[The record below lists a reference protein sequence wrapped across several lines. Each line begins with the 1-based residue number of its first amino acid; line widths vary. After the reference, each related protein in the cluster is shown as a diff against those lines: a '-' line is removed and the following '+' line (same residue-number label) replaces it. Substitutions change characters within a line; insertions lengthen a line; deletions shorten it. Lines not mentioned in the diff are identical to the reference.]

1 MSLYFRTFYMRKEIK
16 YTAWCGLGVLLY
28 IILYYGLKLSEPVSW
43 AMRIAILFI
52 LYKNSSKVIN
62 FKQIDRTGFIVLLLF
77 ILWQI
82 ISFIRGSIDAENN
95 YWIWKNMT
103 NNLLVAFFY
112 IFIVYA
118 TNTTWISTFYKL
130 QWKFFIIL
138 LAAAIL
144 LCKDPIIV
152 NYLPYT
158 TMFLFWPS
166 IPKKCKIILLFI
178 ALYFFIFNTQRND
191 IAKILFAIF
200 CGLIVYK
207 SYNIIPSFLI
217 KLSHLIL
224 LSAPFLFISLAI
236 YANFNIFKFN
246 EYISGDHN
254 VTRVENGET
263 IEEDLLADTRTFIF
277 KNTFYTLNKYDKWII
292 GRNTAH
298 GDEGFSSFIDTKTGI
313 KGRYG
318 NEVGILNIL
327 LWHGLIGVLLYFCL
341 YARASYLAIYRSKN
355 VYMKIIGIY
364 TAFLWC
370 WSFIWERCLF
380 EMFYLMNIIF
390 IGICLSK
397 TFRNMTNLEF
407 SNWIRTIYKK

>member
-1 MSLYFRTFYMRKEIK
+1 MRKEIK

-62 FKQIDRTGFIVLLLF
+62 IKQIDRTGFIVLLLF

-118 TNTTWISTFYKL
+118 TNTTWINTFYKL

-207 SYNIIPSFLI
+207 SYNIIFYR
-217 KLSHLIL
+217 
-224 LSAPFLFISLAI
+224 LF
-236 YANFNIFKFN
+236 
-246 EYISGDHN
+246 
-254 VTRVENGET
+254 
-263 IEEDLLADTRTFIF
+263 
-277 KNTFYTLNKYDKWII
+277 
-292 GRNTAH
+292 
-298 GDEGFSSFIDTKTGI
+298 
-313 KGRYG
+313 
-318 NEVGILNIL
+318 
-327 LWHGLIGVLLYFCL
+327 
-341 YARASYLAIYRSKN
+341 
-355 VYMKIIGIY
+355 
-364 TAFLWC
+364 
-370 WSFIWERCLF
+370 
-380 EMFYLMNIIF
+380 
-390 IGICLSK
+390 
-397 TFRNMTNLEF
+397 
-407 SNWIRTIYKK
+407 